1 MRLLRNLDDW
11 QHVEAGRQTLRDLL
25 VRRVGI
31 LPLPQR
37 PGGIKDLARIVA
49 HAFGSGPPQ
58 APANPNAP
66 APAPASPPP
75 AAGQRGQGSAAAA
88 PAGSKTPAPSLAF
101 TGDAGLVLFTVKA
114 DAAAEFESF
123 LARVKEALAK
133 GTKPEYKQ
141 MAAGWKL
148 YKVADAPQNAQVIY
162 AALID
167 PAVKGSDYDPI
178 KILSDVAPA
187 DAVALYPKLKDAIV
201 SVNRLNL
208 GAGLSMGQ

>member
-1 MRLLRNLDDW
+1 M
-11 QHVEAGRQTLRDLL
+11 TF
-25 VRRVGI
+25 VG
-31 LPLPQR
+31 LSAQQAPTPA
-37 PGGIKDLARIVA
+37 P
-49 HAFGSGPPQ
+49 PPQ
-58 APANPNAP
+58 APASPNTP
-66 APAPASPPP
+66 ARAPASPAGGAAQP
-75 AAGQRGQGSAAAA
+75 AQGSAAAGA
-88 PAGSKTPAPSLAF
+88 PGSKTPAPTLAF

-123 LARVKEALAK
+123 VARVKEALAK
-133 GTKPEYKQ
+133 GAKPEYKQ
-141 MAAGWKL
+141 MASGWKV
-148 YKVADAPQNAQVIY
+148 YKVTDAPQNAQVIY

-208 GAGLSMGQ
+208 GPGVQMGQ